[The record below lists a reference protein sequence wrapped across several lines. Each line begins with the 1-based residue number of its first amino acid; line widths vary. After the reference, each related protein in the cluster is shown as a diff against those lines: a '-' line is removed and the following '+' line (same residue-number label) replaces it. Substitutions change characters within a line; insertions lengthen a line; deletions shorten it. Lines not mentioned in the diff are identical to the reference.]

1 MNKQYIRILAEV
13 AIVLSA
19 AGMMTGC
26 VNKTAKDVNSSKAE
40 IVITTD
46 AETTADEII
55 ADSSSNFESS
65 SSLNESS
72 LSDNSA
78 SSSIADSKVDS
89 KADSKVESTTTTTV
103 GNIENPQNYIEVY
116 EPIYN
121 VTTAPQI
128 EPVLDEETPE
138 LGEPV
143 TEPVVD
149 TTPVLDEETPT
160 EVLAPES
167 TDDSKVDY
175 SGAAYTPHDLYYN
188 GRLYYG
194 NYQYT
199 WYSERVLPG
208 YGLQIS
214 GRHTDADGFVCD
226 GDGYICVAASSLSKG
241 TVVDTPFGRQGK
253 VYDSGCAWNVIDCYV
268 NW

>member
-78 SSSIADSKVDS
+78 NSSIADSKV
-89 KADSKVESTTTTTV
+89 DSKVESTTTTTV
-103 GNIENPQNYIEVY
+103 GNVENPQNYVEVY

-143 TEPVVD
+143 VD

-167 TDDSKVDY
+167 TADSNVDY
-175 SGAAYTPHDLYYN
+175 SGAAYTPNDLYYN
-188 GRLYYG
+188 GRINYG

-208 YGLQIS
+208 YGLAIE

-241 TVVDTPFGRQGK
+241 TIVDTPFGRQGK